1 VVVEACAVEA
11 EAEPFTLVE
20 AADPLLRLFQLV
32 REFLPLLHRS
42 GR

>member
-1 VVVEACAVEA
+1 MEA

-20 AADPLLRLFQLV
+20 AADPLLRLVQLV
-32 REFLPLLHRS
+32 REFLRLLHRA